1 MQLSLYEQLT
11 DNTVSPQEK
20 TGAVYTRPWVVDLI
34 LDLAGYG
41 LTEDLV
47 SAVAVEPA
55 AGRGAF
61 LLPMARRLLASWRR
75 QEQSISALAACLRAY
90 EVNPATATELTRT
103 VEAELVAAG
112 IEHQDAALL
121 AATWVINADYLLTP
135 LSCTGANFV
144 IGNPPYIRYDDLPE
158 GLLATYKTMYS
169 TMKGRADIYVA
180 FFQAALSQLA
190 EQGVCAFICADRW
203 MLNAYGA
210 ELRRFITRSFGVEAV
225 IEMHN
230 APAFDDDVS
239 AYPAIVVI
247 RRAVQG
253 TAIVASA
260 GEQAGPIEGMRLAD
274 LLTDVASGRGE
285 RHALPGFRATMT
297 DTWFTGDNPWPCV
310 SPERLALLQRLE
322 GQFLPLEDH
331 ATGTKIGIGVATG
344 ADDVFITTDPAV
356 VEPERL
362 LPLAMASDTKNGHL
376 AWSGHYLID
385 PWEKDGLVNLDH
397 YPKLAAYF
405 TKYRAALTKRN
416 VASRNP
422 RGWYRTIDRVTH
434 ALLRQPKLYFPDM
447 KLTIH
452 PILDEGKT
460 YPHHNLYVLTSTAWD
475 LEVLGGL
482 LISRVAQFFIECYC
496 VRMRGGTLRFQ
507 AQYLRRIRIPSPE
520 AIPTDAADGL
530 RAAFRNRDVQQAT
543 AIAFQL
549 YGIDELPLE
558 AVHGS

>member
-34 LDLAGYG
+34 LDLAGYR

-121 AATWVINADYLLTP
+121 AATWVINADYLLSP

-247 RRAVQG
+247 
-253 TAIVASA
+253 
-260 GEQAGPIEGMRLAD
+260 
-274 LLTDVASGRGE
+274 
-285 RHALPGFRATMT
+285 
-297 DTWFTGDNPWPCV
+297 
-310 SPERLALLQRLE
+310 
-322 GQFLPLEDH
+322 
-331 ATGTKIGIGVATG
+331 
-344 ADDVFITTDPAV
+344 
-356 VEPERL
+356 
-362 LPLAMASDTKNGHL
+362 
-376 AWSGHYLID
+376 
-385 PWEKDGLVNLDH
+385 
-397 YPKLAAYF
+397 
-405 TKYRAALTKRN
+405 
-416 VASRNP
+416 
-422 RGWYRTIDRVTH
+422 
-434 ALLRQPKLYFPDM
+434 
-447 KLTIH
+447 
-452 PILDEGKT
+452 
-460 YPHHNLYVLTSTAWD
+460 
-475 LEVLGGL
+475 
-482 LISRVAQFFIECYC
+482 
-496 VRMRGGTLRFQ
+496 
-507 AQYLRRIRIPSPE
+507 
-520 AIPTDAADGL
+520 
-530 RAAFRNRDVQQAT
+530 
-543 AIAFQL
+543 
-549 YGIDELPLE
+549 
-558 AVHGS
+558 